1 MQDVFHQQY
10 LTNSHRIHHLPTNF
24 LPQKVQPSR
33 AGKYTIV
40 QWILYRNKLTKHVYR
55 GYRYI
60 LYTNQTYVYRHVGF
74 RSLPNT
80 FQFQVHL
87 QVEDITTPKL
97 PSVEGWKILENE
109 NPEAFFGPKKKP
121 RKPKFWYPGNQEG
134 KWCETVHHL
143 GDRNRGPKNNPCM
156 IRDSSCSV
164 GDGDF
169 RRPKKGINMYDGHVI
184 FVAC

>member
-1 MQDVFHQQY
+1 VQDVFHQQY

-87 QVEDITTPKL
+87 QVEDITPKASL
-97 PSVEGWKILENE
+97 SWGVE
-109 NPEAFFGPKKKP
+109 NPRERKSRAFLVPKKTTRTEILAP
-121 RKPKFWYPGNQEG
+121 REPVK
-134 KWCETVHHL
+134 VV
-143 GDRNRGPKNNPCM
+143 RNCGTALVTE
-156 IRDSSCSV
+156 IGGS
-164 GDGDF
+164 
-169 RRPKKGINMYDGHVI
+169 KK
-184 FVAC
+184 

>member
-87 QVEDITTPKL
+87 QVEDITPQSFPQLRGGKSSRTKMPRL
-97 PSVEGWKILENE
+97 FLV
-109 NPEAFFGPKKKP
+109 PKKTTKTEILAP
-121 RKPKFWYPGNQEG
+121 RKPVKV
-134 KWCETVHHL
+134 WCETVA
-143 GDRNRGPKNNPCM
+143 PPW
-156 IRDSSCSV
+156 
-164 GDGDF
+164 
-169 RRPKKGINMYDGHVI
+169 
-184 FVAC
+184 